1 MASYGKGRII
11 PHRGSVYIYVS
22 KDVSNDSTFP
32 FRNNEDIKVKILG
45 KRVIIEK
52 G

>member
-1 MASYGKGRII
+1 MASDGKGRII

-32 FRNNEDIKVKILG
+32 FKNNEDVRVRISGKKI
-45 KRVIIEK
+45 IIENK
-52 G
+52 

>member
-1 MASYGKGRII
+1 MASIGKGRVL

-32 FRNNEDIKVKILG
+32 FKNNEDIRVKISG
-45 KRVIIEK
+45 KRIIIEK
-52 G
+52 K